1 MDVLTVTPNPS
12 VDVYTSTEKLTPF
25 TKLRCAAPRYDAGGG
40 GVNVARVVKRLGGD
54 PLALLP
60 AGGSSGEML
69 LRLLAGQGVRTE
81 AIPFDGETRQDFTVF
96 DRTGESQYQFVLPG
110 PELPAETWQACL
122 DRARKT
128 GRHPRILVGSG
139 SLPQGVPVDF
149 YGRLASVAKEM
160 GARAVVDCA
169 GPALRAAVAEGV
181 HLIKPNLREFQ
192 ELVGRKVT
200 DEAGWLAEGRAL
212 VAGGKVDYI
221 ALTLGAEGALLI
233 GADIALRADGVR
245 LKPASVIGA
254 GDSFVGALSL
264 SLAAGDPIE
273 TAFRNGVAAGTAAT
287 LNAGTELCRAED
299 VHRLLAQVA
308 LRRI

>member
-12 VDVYTSTEKLTPF
+12 IDVFTSTEKLMPF

-40 GVNVARVVKRLGGD
+40 GVNVARVVKRLGGN
-54 PLALLP
+54 PLAVLP

-110 PELPAETWQACL
+110 PDLQAETWQACL
-122 DRARKT
+122 EKARKA

-139 SLPQGVPVDF
+139 SLPHGVPEDF
-149 YGRLASVAKEM
+149 YGRLGSIAKEI

-169 GPALRAAVAEGV
+169 GPALRAAVASGG

-192 ELVGRKVT
+192 ELIGRKVV
-200 DEAGWLAEGRAL
+200 DEAGWIAEGRAL
-212 VAGGKVDYI
+212 IAGGKVDYI
-221 ALTLGAEGALLI
+221 ALTLGADGALLI
-233 GADIALRADGVR
+233 GADIAVRADGIR

-264 SLAAGDPIE
+264 SLAACDPIE
-273 TAFRNGVAAGTAAT
+273 TAFRHGVAAGTAAT
-287 LNAGTELCRAED
+287 LNAGTELCQAED
-299 VHRLLAQVA
+299 VRRLLAQIA
-308 LRRI
+308 LRRV